1 MPYAFPFW
9 FKWYHVSTEV
19 WNEKHGAM
27 MNRQSEASMKDLI
40 HKLIVQIGEDPSRD
54 GLKKTPE
61 RVAEML
67 RFLTSGYRM
76 ELNEVVNGAVFEE
89 KFDEMVAV
97 KHIHFYSL
105 CEHHL
110 LPFFGVCHV
119 GYIPDGRLLGLSKI
133 ARIVDMFAKRLQ
145 LQERMTTQIAEAINE
160 VLKPKG
166 VGVVT
171 EAYHLCMIMRGVEKQ
186 ESKAVASA
194 MLGGFRENQRTRAEF
209 LSLIS
214 SAGLP

>member
-1 MPYAFPFW
+1 
-9 FKWYHVSTEV
+9 
-19 WNEKHGAM
+19 
-27 MNRQSEASMKDLI
+27 MNQKSEASMKDLI
-40 HKLIVQIGEDPSRD
+40 HELIVQLGEDPLRD

-67 RFLTSGYRM
+67 QFLTSGYRM
-76 ELNEVVNGAVFEE
+76 ELSEVVNGAVFEE

-133 ARIVDMFAKRLQ
+133 PRVIDMFAKRFQ
-145 LQERMTTQIAEAINE
+145 LQERMTAQIAEAINE
-160 VLKPKG
+160 VLSPKG

-171 EAYHLCMIMRGVEKQ
+171 EAYHLCMIMRGVQKQ
-186 ESKAVASA
+186 ESKTVASA
-194 MLGGFRENQRTRAEF
+194 MLGGFRENPRTRAEF
-209 LSLIS
+209 LSLIG

>member
-1 MPYAFPFW
+1 
-9 FKWYHVSTEV
+9 
-19 WNEKHGAM
+19 
-27 MNRQSEASMKDLI
+27 MNQKSELSMKDLI
-40 HKLIVQIGEDPSRD
+40 RELIVQLGEDPSRD

-76 ELNEVVNGAVFEE
+76 ELSEAINGAVFEE

-119 GYIPDGRLLGLSKI
+119 GYIPDGRLIGLSKI
-133 ARIVDMFAKRLQ
+133 PRIVDMFAKRFQ
-145 LQERMTTQIAEAINE
+145 LQERMTAQIAEAINE

-171 EAYHLCMIMRGVEKQ
+171 EAYHLCMIMRGVQKQ
-186 ESKAVASA
+186 ESKTVASA
-194 MLGGFRENQRTRAEF
+194 MLGGFRENPRTRAEF
-209 LSLIS
+209 LNLIG
-214 SAGLP
+214 SAGLS

>member
-1 MPYAFPFW
+1 M
-9 FKWYHVSTEV
+9 S
-19 WNEKHGAM
+19 
-27 MNRQSEASMKDLI
+27 NRKSETGMKELVRE
-40 HKLIVQIGEDPSRD
+40 LIVRLGEDPKRN

-67 RFLTSGYRM
+67 EFLTSGYRM
-76 ELNEVVNGAVFEE
+76 ELSAVINGAVFDE

-119 GYIPDGRLLGLSKI
+119 GYIPDGRLIGLSKI
-133 ARIVDMFAKRLQ
+133 PRIVDMFAKRLQ
-145 LQERMTTQIAEAINE
+145 LQERMTTQIAEAVND

-171 EAYHLCMIMRGVEKQ
+171 EAYHLCMIMRGVEKH
-186 ESKAVASA
+186 ESKTVASA
-194 MLGGFRENQRTRAEF
+194 MLGGFRTNPRTRAEF
-209 LSLIS
+209 LSLIG